1 MRLLKKLKTILN
13 INLSMRGY
21 NMNMKNNPFLFNKVV
36 PWLIPLLLLITWQI
50 TTSDG
55 LVSSKILPQPAK
67 VVDTWIKMIASGE
80 LLRYIGTS
88 TQRALTGFVVGG
100 SIGFAFGLANGLFP
114 LANKLFDASIQMIRT
129 VPHLALIPLLILWFG
144 IGEEVKLVLVA
155 LGVFFPIYL
164 NTYHGIRSIDKGLIE
179 MGRIYGLTGFALFW
193 NIILPGAL
201 SSILVGVRFALG
213 VMWMTLIVAETVA
226 ANSGIGYMAMN
237 AREFMQMDVIVL
249 AIIMYALLGK
259 LSDSIAC
266 SMEKRWL
273 QWQDVKQ

>member
-1 MRLLKKLKTILN
+1 
-13 INLSMRGY
+13 
-21 NMNMKNNPFLFNKVV
+21 MNEKNSPFLFNKIV
-36 PWLIPLLLLITWQI
+36 PWLIPALFLILWQI

-55 LVSSKILPQPAK
+55 IVSSKILPQPVK
-67 VVDTWIKMIASGE
+67 VLDTWVKMLASGE
-80 LLRYIGTS
+80 LIRYIGTS
-88 TQRALTGFVVGG
+88 TQRALSGFLVGGTIGFVLGM
-100 SIGFAFGLANGLFP
+100 ANGLFP
-114 LANKLFDASIQMIRT
+114 LSAKIFDASIQMIRT
-129 VPHLALIPLLILWFG
+129 IPHLALIPLLILWFG

-179 MGRIYGLTGFALFW
+179 MGKVYGLTGFSMFW

-249 AIIMYALLGK
+249 GIIMYALLGK

-266 SMEKRWL
+266 SMESHWL
-273 QWQDVKQ
+273 KWQAVK